1 MEGAYLNK
9 ISFKDLI
16 LKYLIE
22 EIIKEEGVNNILR
35 NCKKTLFLNEFA
47 IIQITGKRKN
57 NDNTSITDT
66 IIQLIVFCF
75 FVSMF
80 FSLLIFSQNSLYNSK

>member
-22 EIIKEEGVNNILR
+22 EILKEKG
-35 NCKKTLFLNEFA
+35 
-47 IIQITGKRKN
+47 
-57 NDNTSITDT
+57 D
-66 IIQLIVFCF
+66 
-75 FVSMF
+75 
-80 FSLLIFSQNSLYNSK
+80 SK